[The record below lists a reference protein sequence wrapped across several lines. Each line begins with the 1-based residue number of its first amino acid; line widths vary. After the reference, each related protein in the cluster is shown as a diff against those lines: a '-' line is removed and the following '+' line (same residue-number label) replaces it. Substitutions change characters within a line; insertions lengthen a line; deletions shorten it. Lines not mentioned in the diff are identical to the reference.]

1 MLKLEDNPPMCPP
14 DVENVSALQG
24 DWWVVHTK
32 SRFEKALAFDLLA
45 SSIGFYLP
53 MVQRITMSG
62 GRKRRAMMP
71 LFPSY
76 VFLCGSEED
85 RYTTLTTNRVCQVI
99 PVVDREKFVS
109 EISAIEQ
116 ALGRN
121 GYLEMCPLPPVGKR
135 CRVKAGPFMGIEGT
149 VVQHGQR
156 SLIVLHIS
164 ILGRG
169 ASLEIDTDLIE
180 TVE

>member
-1 MLKLEDNPPMCPP
+1 MCPP
-14 DVENVSALQG
+14 SVQSVAALQG

-32 SRFEKALAFDLLA
+32 SRFEKALGFDLLA
-45 SSIGFYLP
+45 KDIAYYLP
-53 MVQRITMSG
+53 MVQRVKMSG
-62 GRKRRAMMP
+62 GRKRRLMMP

-76 VFLCGSEED
+76 LFLCGSDHD
-85 RYTTLTTNRVCQVI
+85 RYTAMTTKRVCQII
-99 PVVDREKFVS
+99 PVINRDEFVS

-116 ALGRN
+116 ALARDA
-121 GYLEMCPLPPVGKR
+121 YLEMCPLPPVGKR
-135 CRVKAGPFMGIEGT
+135 CRVKAGAFMGIEGT

-156 SLIVLHIS
+156 SAIILHIS

-180 TVE
+180 SVD